1 MEYVYIAIGILLLP
15 FVLFGLGWALLVIS
29 MEISYFINKDIPYD
43 SPRLRRVIFWLSTLL
58 IRPWRFKYKVIGKEN
73 VPQDH
78 FVVFGNHIS
87 AFDPVILVYELRH
100 TALSGLAKKSLFKI
114 PFFHRWLKARRA
126 IPMDRQNA
134 RKDAKAMIQAIKQAK
149 EGQPMFVFP
158 EGTRSRTGDL
168 IEFRPG
174 AFRLAT
180 KSQQDIVVCKFT
192 GMNEHK
198 WYHLIRKT
206 CTVKFFPVIKY
217 EEYKDLSTQ
226 ELSDMVRNVLLE
238 D

>member
-1 MEYVYIAIGILLLP
+1 MLYVYIAVGVLLLP
-15 FVLFGLGWALLVIS
+15 FVLFILGWALLIIS
-29 MEISYFINKDIPYD
+29 IETSYHINKNIPYD
-43 SPRLRRVIFWLSTLL
+43 SPRLRRVIYFLCSLL
-58 IRPWRFKYKVIGKEN
+58 IKPWRFKYKVIGIEH
-73 VPQDH
+73 VPEDH
-78 FVVFGNHIS
+78 FVIFGNHIS

-100 TALSGLAKKSLFKI
+100 TAISGLAKKSLFEI

-126 IPMDRQNA
+126 IPLDRKNN
-134 RKDAKAMIQAIKQAK
+134 RKDAEAMIQAIRQAK
-149 EGQPMFVFP
+149 EGQPMFIFP

-168 IEFRPG
+168 LEFRPG

-180 KSQQDIVVCKFT
+180 KSKQDVVVCKFT
-192 GMNEHK
+192 GMNKHK

-206 CTVKFFPVIKY
+206 CTLEFFPVIKY

-226 ELSDMVRNVLLE
+226 ELSDKVRKVLLE